1 MLSIKIIASGEFRE
15 KYLQDAAEEY
25 KKRLSSW
32 CELSE
37 YIFKENKLPENPNN
51 TQIEESL
58 KAEEKIILDK
68 IPPRSFVIAMCIEG
82 KQFSSEE
89 LAVKFQ
95 EIQNLG
101 FSEMVFVIGSSYGLS
116 QKIKDMANLR
126 MSVSKLTFPHRLFR
140 VMLYETI
147 YRSLSINNG
156 SKYHK

>member
-95 EIQNLG
+95 EIQNL
-101 FSEMVFVIGSSYGLS
+101 
-116 QKIKDMANLR
+116 
-126 MSVSKLTFPHRLFR
+126 
-140 VMLYETI
+140 
-147 YRSLSINNG
+147 
-156 SKYHK
+156 